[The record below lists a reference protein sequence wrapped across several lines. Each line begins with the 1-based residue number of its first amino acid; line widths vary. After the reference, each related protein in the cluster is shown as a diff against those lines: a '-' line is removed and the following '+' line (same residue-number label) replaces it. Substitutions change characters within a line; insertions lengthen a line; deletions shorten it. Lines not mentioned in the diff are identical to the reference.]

1 MDFFFSAMFRSILTY
16 PCRLFYLVTTF
27 LKDELTF
34 AVEDWMA
41 AERKAPECCDL
52 NREGGL

>member
-34 AVEDWMA
+34 AVDDWMA
-41 AERKAPECCDL
+41 AERKAPECWDL
-52 NREGGL
+52 NSEGGL